1 METHV
6 VEDGAVRGVRD
17 VLHDHPCLL
26 RAWHRDL
33 GLGRA
38 LDGEDLDRPEGRGGR
53 LWTLP
58 LERHLPSPWCGRVAQ
73 LRAGVP
79 CRLFLVM
86 VIGGVHAKHIVSF

>member
-38 LDGEDLDRPEGRGGR
+38 LDGEDLDGPEGRGR
-53 LWTLP
+53 YLWTLP
-58 LERHLPSPWCGRVAQ
+58 LECHFPGPWGRRMAQ
-73 LRAGVP
+73 LRARVP
-79 CRLFLVM
+79 CRLLLVV
-86 VIGGVHAKHIVSF
+86 VIGSVHA